1 MVFVQQVFTRAD
13 FILKETLTGLRRG
26 GWMNWAAVSTL
37 VILLFLF
44 GFGTR
49 LSWQLQNAVATLGS
63 QLEVSVYLTPEAS
76 GKKLLQKAE
85 KLDGV
90 QKVTLQTK
98 RDALS
103 QLQKEMGLKQD
114 LTQTLE
120 GNPLVDSLRVKV
132 ATPEQVTTVAEQ
144 LKVIPGVAQTRYG
157 GEAANRLIQID
168 KTVRWIGLGV
178 TGLLGFT
185 AVAVITTTIRLVVLS
200 RRKEIE
206 VMQLVGAAPIWIYMP
221 FLLEGLTLG
230 LVAAMIAWG
239 GLHYT
244 DQFLAQQIQVNV
256 PFIVLEIT
264 EEQANLLPWILV
276 GSGVG
281 LGSLGSLLAVSKYL
295 R

>member
-49 LSWQLQNAVATLGS
+49 LSWQLQNAVAALGS
-63 QLEVSVYLTPEAS
+63 QLEVSVYLTPETS
-76 GKKLLQKAE
+76 GKKLIEKAE
-85 KLDGV
+85 QLDGV
-90 QKVTLQTK
+90 QNVTLQTK
-98 RDALS
+98 KDALG

-144 LKVIPGVAQTRYG
+144 LKAIPGVAQTRYG
-157 GEAANRLIQID
+157 GEAAERLVQID

-230 LVAAMIAWG
+230 LIAAMIAWG
-239 GLHYT
+239 GLLYT
-244 DQFLAQQIQVNV
+244 DKFLAQQIQVNV

-276 GSGVG
+276 GSGAG
-281 LGSLGSLLAVSKYL
+281 LGSLGSFLAVRKYL

>member
-76 GKKLLQKAE
+76 GKKLMQKVE
-85 KLDGV
+85 TLDGV

-98 RDALS
+98 KDALS

-144 LKVIPGVAQTRYG
+144 LKAVPGVAQTRYG

-256 PFIVLEIT
+256 PFMVLEIT

>member
-1 MVFVQQVFTRAD
+1 
-13 FILKETLTGLRRG
+13 
-26 GWMNWAAVSTL
+26 
-37 VILLFLF
+37 
-44 GFGTR
+44 
-49 LSWQLQNAVATLGS
+49 
-63 QLEVSVYLTPEAS
+63 VYLTPEAA
-76 GKKLLQKAE
+76 GKKLMQKAE
-85 KLDGV
+85 TLDGV

-98 RDALS
+98 KDALS

-144 LKVIPGVAQTRYG
+144 LKALPGVAQTRYG

-239 GLHYT
+239 GLLYI

-256 PFIVLEIT
+256 PFIVLEVT

>member
-1 MVFVQQVFTRAD
+1 MVFVQQVVTRAD

-49 LSWQLQNAVATLGS
+49 LSWQLQNAVAALGS

-76 GKKLLQKAE
+76 GKKLLQTAE
-85 KLDGV
+85 KVEGV
-90 QKVTLQTK
+90 QSVTLQTK
-98 RDALS
+98 KDALS
-103 QLQKEMGLKQD
+103 QLQKEMGVKQD
-114 LTQTLE
+114 LTKALE

-132 ATPEQVTTVAEQ
+132 STPEQVNTVAEQ
-144 LKVIPGVAQTRYG
+144 LKAIPGVAQTRYG
-157 GEAANRLIQID
+157 GEAANRLTQID

-256 PFIVLEIT
+256 PFVVLEVT

>member
-13 FILKETLTGLRRG
+13 FILKETLIGLRRG

-44 GFGTR
+44 GFGAR

-90 QKVTLQTK
+90 QKVTIQTK
-98 RDALS
+98 KDALS
-103 QLQKEMGLKQD
+103 QLQQEMGLKQD

-144 LKVIPGVAQTRYG
+144 LKALPGVAQTRYG
-157 GEAANRLIQID
+157 GEAANRLTQID

-239 GLHYT
+239 GLQYT

>member
-76 GKKLLQKAE
+76 GKKLMQKAE

-98 RDALS
+98 KDALS

-144 LKVIPGVAQTRYG
+144 LKVIPGVSQTRYG

>member
-13 FILKETLTGLRRG
+13 FILKETLIGLRRG

-44 GFGTR
+44 GFGAR
-49 LSWQLQNAVATLGS
+49 LSWQLQNAVSALGS
-63 QLEVSVYLTPEAS
+63 QLEVSVYLTPEAT
-76 GKKLLQKAE
+76 GKKLMQKAE
-85 KLDGV
+85 TLDGV

-98 RDALS
+98 KDALS

-144 LKVIPGVAQTRYG
+144 LKELPGVAQTRYG

-239 GLHYT
+239 GLLYT

-256 PFIVLEIT
+256 PFIVLEVT

>member
-76 GKKLLQKAE
+76 GKKLMQKVE
-85 KLDGV
+85 TLDGV

-98 RDALS
+98 KDALR

-144 LKVIPGVAQTRYG
+144 LKAVPGVAQTRYG

-256 PFIVLEIT
+256 PFMVLEIT

>member
-76 GKKLLQKAE
+76 GKKLMQKVE
-85 KLDGV
+85 TLDGV

-98 RDALS
+98 KDALS

-144 LKVIPGVAQTRYG
+144 LKAVPGVAQTRYG

-256 PFIVLEIT
+256 PFMVLEIS

>member
-13 FILKETLTGLRRG
+13 FILKETLIGLRRG

-37 VILLFLF
+37 VILLYLF

-76 GKKLLQKAE
+76 GKKLMHNAE
-85 KLDGV
+85 KLEGV

-98 RDALS
+98 KDALS

-132 ATPEQVTTVAEQ
+132 ATPEQVTMVAEQ
-144 LKVIPGVAQTRYG
+144 LKAIPGVAQTRYG

-168 KTVRWIGLGV
+168 RTVRWIGLGV

-230 LVAAMIAWG
+230 LVAALIAWG

-244 DQFLAQQIQVNV
+244 DQFLSQQIQVNV
-256 PFIVLEIT
+256 PFIILEIT

>member
-76 GKKLLQKAE
+76 GKKLMQKVE
-85 KLDGV
+85 TLDGV

-98 RDALS
+98 KDALR

-144 LKVIPGVAQTRYG
+144 LKAVPGVAQTRYG

-206 VMQLVGAAPIWIYMP
+206 VMQLVGAAPIWIYLP

-256 PFIVLEIT
+256 PFMVLEIT

>member
-1 MVFVQQVFTRAD
+1 MVFVQQVVTRAD

-49 LSWQLQNAVATLGS
+49 LSWQLQNAVAALGS
-63 QLEVSVYLTPEAS
+63 QLEVSVYLTPETS
-76 GKKLLQKAE
+76 GKKLLQTAE
-85 KLDGV
+85 KVEGV
-90 QKVTLQTK
+90 QSVTLQTK
-98 RDALS
+98 QDALS
-103 QLQKEMGLKQD
+103 QLQKEMGMKQD
-114 LTQTLE
+114 LTKTLE
-120 GNPLVDSLRVKV
+120 GNPLVDSLRVRV
-132 ATPEQVTTVAEQ
+132 STPEQVNTVAEQ
-144 LKVIPGVAQTRYG
+144 LKAIPGVAQTRYG
-157 GEAANRLIQID
+157 GEAANRLTQID

-256 PFIVLEIT
+256 PFVILEVT

>member
-49 LSWQLQNAVATLGS
+49 LSWQLQNAVAALGS

-76 GKKLLQKAE
+76 GKKLMQKVE
-85 KLDGV
+85 TLDGV

-98 RDALS
+98 KDALS

-144 LKVIPGVAQTRYG
+144 LKAVPGVAQTRYG

-206 VMQLVGAAPIWIYMP
+206 VMQLVGAAPIWIYLP

-256 PFIVLEIT
+256 PFMVLEIT

>member
-1 MVFVQQVFTRAD
+1 MAFVQQVFTRAD
-13 FILKETLTGLRRG
+13 FILKETVTGLRRG

-49 LSWQLQNAVATLGS
+49 LSWQLQNAVAALGS
-63 QLEVSVYLTPEAS
+63 QLEVSVYLAPEAS
-76 GKKLLQKAE
+76 GKKLIQKAE
-85 KLDGV
+85 QLDGV

-98 RDALS
+98 AAALG

-144 LKVIPGVAQTRYG
+144 LKAIPGVSQARYG
-157 GEAANRLIQID
+157 GEAAERLVQID

-230 LVAAMIAWG
+230 LIAAMVAWG
-239 GLHYT
+239 GLVYT

-256 PFIVLEIT
+256 PFIVLEVT
-264 EEQANLLPWILV
+264 EEQANLLPWLLV

-281 LGSLGSLLAVSKYL
+281 LGSLGSFLAVRKYL

>member
-76 GKKLLQKAE
+76 GKKLMQKVE
-85 KLDGV
+85 TLDGV

-98 RDALS
+98 KDALS

-144 LKVIPGVAQTRYG
+144 LKAVPGVAQTRYG

-206 VMQLVGAAPIWIYMP
+206 VMQLVGAAPIWIYLP

-256 PFIVLEIT
+256 PFMVLEIT

>member
-1 MVFVQQVFTRAD
+1 MVFVQQVVTRAD

-49 LSWQLQNAVATLGS
+49 LSWQLQNAVAALGS
-63 QLEVSVYLTPEAS
+63 QLEVSVYLTPETS
-76 GKKLLQKAE
+76 GKKLLQTAE
-85 KLDGV
+85 KVEGV
-90 QKVTLQTK
+90 QSVTLQTK
-98 RDALS
+98 QDALS
-103 QLQKEMGLKQD
+103 QLQKEMGVKQD
-114 LTQTLE
+114 LTKTLE

-132 ATPEQVTTVAEQ
+132 STPEQVNTVAEQ
-144 LKVIPGVAQTRYG
+144 LKAIPGVAQTRYG
-157 GEAANRLIQID
+157 GEAANRLTQID

-256 PFIVLEIT
+256 PFVILEVT

>member
-13 FILKETLTGLRRG
+13 FILKETLIGLRRG

-44 GFGTR
+44 GFGAR

-90 QKVTLQTK
+90 QKVTIQTK
-98 RDALS
+98 KDALS
-103 QLQKEMGLKQD
+103 QLQQEMGLKQD

-144 LKVIPGVAQTRYG
+144 LKALPGVAQTRYG
-157 GEAANRLIQID
+157 GEAANRLTQID

-206 VMQLVGAAPIWIYMP
+206 VMQLVGAAPIWIYLP

-239 GLHYT
+239 GLQYT

>member
-13 FILKETLTGLRRG
+13 FILKETLIGLRRG

-44 GFGTR
+44 GFGAR

-90 QKVTLQTK
+90 QKVTIQTK
-98 RDALS
+98 KDALS
-103 QLQKEMGLKQD
+103 QLQQEMGLKQD

-144 LKVIPGVAQTRYG
+144 LKALPGVAQTRYG
-157 GEAANRLIQID
+157 GEAANRLTQID

-206 VMQLVGAAPIWIYMP
+206 VMQLVGAAPIWIYLP

-230 LVAAMIAWG
+230 LVAAVIAWG
-239 GLHYT
+239 GLQYT